1 MIKVRSTFSCQVLY
15 SFTRLDACSDIFIL
29 GLSMYHPSKK
39 NYKHTSPCGDYPRGC
54 ITRLVIRV
62 THSNRIYKDKDSCIM
77 LTCISRKYHVVL
89 IGYNYK
95 IFIELGP

>member
-39 NYKHTSPCGDYPRGC
+39 NYKHTSPLW
-54 ITRLVIRV
+54 RLP
-62 THSNRIYKDKDSCIM
+62 TWLHYS
-77 LTCISRKYHVVL
+77 T
-89 IGYNYK
+89 GYQGNS
-95 IFIELGP
+95 